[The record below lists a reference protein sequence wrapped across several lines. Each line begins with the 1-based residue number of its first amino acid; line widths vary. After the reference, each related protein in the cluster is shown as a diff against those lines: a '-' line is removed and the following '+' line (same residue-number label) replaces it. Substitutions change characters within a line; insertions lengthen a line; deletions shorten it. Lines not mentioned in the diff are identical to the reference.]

1 MSDLTL
7 KIEAFKKDMGL
18 SEEDSVEFLH
28 YLQEGNKNLRE
39 VVGVREFVES
49 PHYLDAKDILYP
61 AIMDSLVELNSGKY
75 SEAVLTGGIGCGKST
90 VALYTNAYSLYL
102 LSCMRSPHREFGLD
116 PSSEIMFIF
125 QNLNLSLA
133 RAVDYE
139 RFRALIDQAPYFQ
152 KHFPYNKDIKSQLEF
167 PHRII
172 VKPVVGTVSGTIGQ
186 NVIGGLIDEVNFME
200 NVQKSKKSADGGSYD
215 QADTLYNSMARRRES
230 RFMHGG
236 KLPGIL
242 CLVSSKCY
250 PGEFTDRKMEEAKT
264 DPTIFVYDKRIWDVK
279 PQGTFSKETFRVF
292 VGDLS
297 RNPFI
302 LTEDNEPELYEE
314 DSHLII
320 QVPMEFHKRFD
331 QDILDALREIGGV
344 ALRSVRPFI
353 TDVTAIADASG
364 QATGILNRSEVEFQT
379 QKLLILPKK
388 IKYPDAQ
395 RYVHIDLA
403 VTTDHCGIVMG
414 CVPKFVE
421 MDRGAGLIEK
431 LPYVHIDFALN
442 IKPPN
447 NGEINFG
454 KIRGLIYKLREIGV
468 PIQWVSLDSF
478 QSVDMIQQFKAK
490 GFISGQLSMDKT
502 IDPYVFTK
510 NALLDRRVAL
520 PEHDRLQKEL
530 SGLEL
535 NEEKGKVDHP
545 PNGSKDVADAL
556 AGVIYGLTTQKII
569 WIKHL
574 QSVIEMNEFQKR
586 YVVKPIVQNDYQ
598 TV

>member
-1 MSDLTL
+1 MSNLDSQV
-7 KIEAFKKDMGL
+7 EAFKNDMRL
-18 SEEDSVEFLH
+18 SEEDAEQFVH
-28 YLQEGNKNLRE
+28 YLQEGNKYLRD

-49 PHYLDAKDILYP
+49 PHYLDCKDILYP
-61 AIMDSLVELNSGKY
+61 AIMDSLEELNSGKY

-90 VALYTNAYSLYL
+90 IALYTNAYSLYL

-125 QNLNLSLA
+125 QNLNMSLA
-133 RAVDYE
+133 KAVDYE
-139 RFRALIDQAPYFQ
+139 RFRALIDRAPYFQ

-230 RFMHGG
+230 RFMSGG

-250 PGEFTDRKMEEAKT
+250 PGEFTDRKIEEAKT
-264 DPTIFVYDKRIWDVK
+264 DPSIYVYDKRIWDVK
-279 PQGTFSKETFRVF
+279 PQGTFSEETFEVF

-302 LTEDNEPELYEE
+302 ITEENGEELYETDE
-314 DSHLII
+314 HLII
-320 QVPMEFHKRFD
+320 QVPIEFRKRFD

-364 QATGILNRSEVEFQT
+364 KVRSALTLDEVDFST
-379 QKLLILPKK
+379 QVLKIRPKR
-388 IKYPDAQ
+388 IKFPDEQ
-395 RYVHIDLA
+395 RYVHIDLG
-403 VTTDHCGIVMG
+403 VTHDHCGVVMG

-421 MDRGAGLIEK
+421 MDRGGGLIEK
-431 LPYVHIDFALN
+431 LPHIHIDFAIN
-442 IKPPN
+442 IKPPK
-447 NGEINFG
+447 NGEIDFG

-468 PIQWVSLDSF
+468 PLKWVSLDSF
-478 QSVDMIQQFKAK
+478 QSVDMIQRLKAK
-490 GFISGQLSMDKT
+490 GFISGVLSMDKT
-502 IDPYVFTK
+502 ITPYIFCK
-510 NALLDRRVAL
+510 NALLDRRVAM
-520 PEHDRLQKEL
+520 PEHEKLQKEL
-530 SGLEL
+530 RELEL
-535 NEEKGKVDHP
+535 NEEKAKVDHP
-545 PNGSKDVADAL
+545 PQGSSDVSDAL
-556 AGVIYGLTTQKII
+556 AGVIYGLTIRREL
-569 WIKHL
+569 WFRHL
-574 QSVIEMNEFQKR
+574 DSVVEMHEFQKR
-586 YVVKPIVQNDYQ
+586 YLAKPIEQNDYQ